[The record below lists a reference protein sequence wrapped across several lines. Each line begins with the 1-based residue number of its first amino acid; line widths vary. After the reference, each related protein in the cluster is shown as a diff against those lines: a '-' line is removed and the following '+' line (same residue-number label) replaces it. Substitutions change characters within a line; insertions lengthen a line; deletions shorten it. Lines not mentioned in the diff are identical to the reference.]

1 MTTFENYNGTSG
13 DNRIYFD
20 FGNIK
25 TESTVR
31 HGTTG
36 IAWAFRPTI
45 VFGSTSANSYSRGQ
59 LYSNTTRHPLYLQI
73 AEFYAVANK
82 EVTCK
87 AFMRRTNTGLTMRL
101 KVNSRKSYPHVSQD
115 HVANMSANADTWQE
129 VTLTF
134 TPISS
139 GIIYINA
146 EAFGGNSYT
155 GYVDSISLTQ
165 AP

>member
-1 MTTFENYNGTSG
+1 MYIHEIGRILELPHGAADTAPIPFFGGT
-13 DNRIYFD
+13 
-20 FGNIK
+20 
-25 TESTVR
+25 
-31 HGTTG
+31 
-36 IAWAFRPTI
+36 
-45 VFGSTSANSYSRGQ
+45 YSRGQ
-59 LYSNTTRHPLYLQI
+59 LYANTTRLPLYLQI

-87 AFMRRTNTGLTMRL
+87 AFMRRTDTGLSMRL
-101 KVNSRKSYPHVSQD
+101 KVNFRKSYPHVSQD